1 MNKRLGTSR
10 FLVISVVA
18 TLVIPLITI
27 SLSASP
33 AAAATR
39 QLVNRGTT
47 SLRTSVAPGTTEFA
61 MPELR
66 SQLAAE
72 MALNAVKQKGGHG
85 FPKTALPDPVV
96 TSSTIT
102 STNADLLQSFAG
114 LNHRDQRFANGGN
127 QFSLEPPDQGL
138 CVGNGSVL
146 ETINTVLRAFSSNN
160 GSPQTGVIDLNT
172 FYRYPAQ
179 IDRSTFTFG
188 PVITDPV
195 CYFDTNTQRWFHVV
209 LTLDVVP
216 ATGQLTGGN
225 HLDIAV
231 SKSPDP
237 TGDWNLYT
245 IDVTNDGRNGT
256 PSHQNCPCIGDFPH
270 IGADANGIFLTTN
283 EYSLFGSGFNGAQV
297 YAISKR
303 RLAAGPRTLSFVHLD
318 NLKIVGTPAFTM
330 WPAISPAGQY
340 DTRNDGTEYFLSSLA
355 GDGSE
360 TGNPTGTDNRIGLWS
375 ATNTRQLDR
384 DDPEVQIE
392 RTIINTGTYTFPP
405 GANQKVGNV
414 PLRDC
419 LNDTT
424 LPTPFGPGCWQLFFD
439 PPGPAHNEVEGVL
452 DSSDS
457 RFLTVTYAAGLLW
470 GALGTG
476 VNVDGKIKAGIA
488 YYVIRPNADDLASSR
503 LVKQGYIA
511 VKNNNVIYPSI
522 AVTPAGKGV
531 IAMTLAGSDHYP
543 SAAYAHIDASGAGA
557 IHIASAGVG
566 PADGFSEYNAFSPL
580 PSGLARPRWGD
591 YGMAV
596 ADGNSIWVASE
607 YINQTCTYAQYTA
620 GVSAKS
626 FGAFG
631 SCSGTRTSL
640 MNWATRISQVTP

>member
-1 MNKRLGTSR
+1 MHRRLGASR
-10 FLVISVVA
+10 FFAISVVA
-18 TLVIPLITI
+18 TLVITLITI
-27 SLSASP
+27 NASTSP

-47 SLRTSVAPGTTEFA
+47 TLRTSAVPGTVEFA

-66 SQLAAE
+66 SQLTSESASLV
-72 MALNAVKQKGGHG
+72 LNQNGRHG

-96 TSSTIT
+96 ASSTVAT
-102 STNADLLQSFAG
+102 TNPGLLQTFAG
-114 LNHRDQRFANGGN
+114 LNHREQRLANGGH

-138 CVGNGSVL
+138 CVGNGFVL
-146 ETINTVLRAFSSNN
+146 ETINTVLRVFSSAD
-160 GSPQTGVIDLNT
+160 GSTQTNVIDLNT

-179 IDRSTFTFG
+179 IIRSPLSIG
-188 PVITDPV
+188 PEITDPV
-195 CYFDTNTQRWFHVV
+195 CYYDSNTQRWFHVV

-216 ATGQLTGGN
+216 ATGALTGGN

-231 SKSPDP
+231 SKTADP
-237 TGDWNLYT
+237 TKDWNLYS
-245 IDVTNDGRNGT
+245 IDVTDDGRNGT
-256 PSHQNCPCIGDFPH
+256 PRHKNCPCIGDFPH

-283 EYSLFGSGFNGAQV
+283 EYSLFGTGFNGAQV
-297 YAISKR
+297 YAMSKR
-303 RLAAGPRTLSFVHLD
+303 RLAAGPRTLGFVHLD

-384 DDPEVQIE
+384 NDPEVEIE
-392 RTIINTGTYTFPP
+392 RTILDTGTYTFPP
-405 GANQKVGNV
+405 SANQKVGNT

-439 PPGPAHNEVEGVL
+439 PPAPAHEVEGVL

-457 RFLTVTYAAGLLW
+457 RFLTATYAAGLLW

-476 VNVDGKIKAGIA
+476 VKVDGKVKAGIA
-488 YYVIRPNADDLASSR
+488 YYVIRPNAEDLEESR
-503 LVKQGYIA
+503 IVKQGYVA
-511 VKNNNVIYPSI
+511 VKDNNVIYPSI

-531 IAMTLAGSDHYP
+531 MAMTLVGSNHYP
-543 SAAYAHIDASGAGA
+543 SAAYAHIDASGVGA

-566 PADGFSEYNAFSPL
+566 PQDGFSEYNAFSPL

-596 ADGNSIWVASE
+596 ADGNSIWIGSE
-607 YINQTCTYAQYTA
+607 YIGQTCTFAQYTT
-620 GVSAKS
+620 
-626 FGAFG
+626 GAFG
-631 SCSGTRTSL
+631 SCGGTRTSL
-640 MNWATRISQVTP
+640 ANWATRISQVTP